1 MSAFFLYTGIISG
14 QGKHHRQEAPRYA
27 PAALSGPAAGGQ
39 LPCGVGLPCGGC
51 QGGVS
56 QHSAHG
62 RADGAPHLP
71 EGKKMSVAEGNAV
84 KLRPD
89 IISAH

>member
-1 MSAFFLYTGIISG
+1 M
-14 QGKHHRQEAPRYA
+14 HRLRSRARL
-27 PAALSGPAAGGQ
+27 PAASCPAVLASRAGDAKAAFRSIQ
-39 LPCGVGLPCGGC
+39 PT
-51 QGGVS
+51 
-56 QHSAHG
+56 
-62 RADGAPHLP
+62 ADGAPHLP